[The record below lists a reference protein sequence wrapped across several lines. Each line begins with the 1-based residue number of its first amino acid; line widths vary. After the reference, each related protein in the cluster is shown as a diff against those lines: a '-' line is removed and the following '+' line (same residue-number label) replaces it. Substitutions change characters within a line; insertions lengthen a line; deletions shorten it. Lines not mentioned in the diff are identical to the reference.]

1 MKQMVITILT
11 SFLLA
16 PGAATDDI
24 SGIWL
29 TQKKDSRIEITRNSD
44 GSFTGKI
51 IWVEAPHQNYVG
63 TTVMRGVEYDPSKGL
78 YTCPWVYDPRLNM
91 SAHAVITLNG
101 DTMSVNATKGVIKK
115 KEIFIRTRQGGL

>member
-29 TQKKDSRIEITRNSD
+29 TQKKDSRIEITRNPD
-44 GSFTGKI
+44 GSYTGKI
-51 IWVEAPHQNYVG
+51 VWAEPPHQDYVG
-63 TTVMRGVEYDPSKGL
+63 TTVMKGVEYDSGLSK
-78 YTCPWVYDPRLNM
+78 YTCPWIYDPRIGVT
-91 SAHAVITLNG
+91 AHGTITVNG
-101 DTMSVNATKGVIKK
+101 DTLNVKAYKGILSKM
-115 KEIFIRTRQGGL
+115 ETFTRVK